1 MPSVVGNNKCLGNN
15 KGIGNPMNDKHLWAL
30 RPEAKQALDEL
41 VAKGMDRDLALTV
54 FESLVPETEIYD
66 LEDPSE

>member
-1 MPSVVGNNKCLGNN
+1 
-15 KGIGNPMNDKHLWAL
+15 MNDKHLWAL